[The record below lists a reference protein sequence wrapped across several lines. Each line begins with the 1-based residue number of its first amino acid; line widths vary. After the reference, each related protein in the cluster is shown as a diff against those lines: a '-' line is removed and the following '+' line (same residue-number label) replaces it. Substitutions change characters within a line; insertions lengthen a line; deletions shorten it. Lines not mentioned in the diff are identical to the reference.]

1 MKNFALEIC
10 NTMRFHESQN
20 NNEVNELDITLNAS
34 SITVSGVCRN
44 EYGGRYSNE
53 DTQDINY
60 DDLSNECV
68 DYLFSLSDKYETD
81 KLTLTF

>member
-1 MKNFALEIC
+1 MKNFALEIF
-10 NTMRFHESQN
+10 NKMRFHESQN
-20 NNEVNELDITLNAS
+20 NNEVNELDITLNES
-34 SITVSGVCRN
+34 SITVSGVYRH